1 MKLALILGDQLNTNL
16 SCLRELDKNADL
28 IVMAEVST
36 EARYVK
42 HHKQKI
48 ALIFCAMRHFAKSLQ
63 KDGWQLHYHHYDPD
77 SDCKSLLDVVRAVAG
92 EHRADE
98 LVMTECGEYRLHH
111 DIISNWQNTLGIPVT
126 LLGDDRFLC
135 SKTRFADWAR
145 GRKQFRMEFFYREMR
160 RDHNMLMDG
169 KQPEGGEWNF
179 DSSNRR
185 PYRGE
190 PPLPALPAFSYT
202 DADRA
207 VMALVAENF
216 ADHPGELQTFN
227 WPVTRDQALQALDDF
242 IKNRLPW
249 FGDFQDAMTQGKSFM
264 FHSLLATSINC
275 GLLAPREVCDAALDA
290 YRAGNVPLN
299 AAEGFVRQILG
310 WREYVR
316 GLYWL
321 MMPGYANNNTLDN
334 DRRLPA
340 YYWTGNTDMNCMREA
355 FRNTFEHAY
364 AHHIQRLMVTGN
376 FALLAGIT
384 PGDICDWY
392 LAVYADAY
400 DWVELPNTLGMVM
413 HADDGLLGSKPY
425 AASGNYINKMSD
437 YCKHCRYSVKTST
450 DDDSCP
456 FNSLYWHFMSRHRDR
471 FSTNPRMTM
480 VYRSYDK
487 MAADKKQALEKRAV
501 HLLTNLDS
509 L

>member
-1 MKLALILGDQLNTNL
+1 MKYALILGDQLSTGL
-16 SCLRELDKNADL
+16 SCLRELDKSTDL
-28 IVMAEVST
+28 IVMAEVSA

-48 ALIFCAMRHFAKSLQ
+48 ALLFCAMRHFAKTLQ
-63 KDGWQLHYHHYDPD
+63 NDGWQVHYHHFDAE
-77 SDCKSLLDVVRAVAG
+77 SAQHSLLDVVAALT
-92 EHRADE
+92 HQHKPSN
-98 LVMTECGEYRLHH
+98 LIMTECGEYRLHH
-111 DIISNWQNTLGIPVT
+111 DIISNWQHRLGIPVT
-126 LLGDDRFLC
+126 VLDDDRFLC
-135 SKTRFADWAR
+135 SKQRFADWAR
-145 GRKQFRMEFFYREMR
+145 DRKQLRMEFFYRDMR
-160 RDHNMLMDG
+160 RSTNILMDG
-169 KQPEGGEWNF
+169 KQPVGGAWNF

-190 PPLPALPAFSYT
+190 PPLPALPAYSYT
-202 DADRA
+202 DDDKA
-207 VMALVAENF
+207 VFDLVDKHF
-216 ADHPGELQTFN
+216 PDHPGDLSRFN
-227 WPVTRDQALQALDDF
+227 WPVTRDQALTALADF
-242 IKNRLPW
+242 VEQRLPW
-249 FGDFQDAMTQGKSFM
+249 FGDFQDAMTQGEPFM
-264 FHSLLATSINC
+264 FHSLLSTSLNC
-275 GLLAPREVCDAALDA
+275 GLLNPREVCDAALA
-290 YRAGNVPLN
+290 AHRAGKVPLN
-299 AAEGFVRQILG
+299 ATEGFIRQILG

-321 MMPGYANNNTLDN
+321 MMPTYAANNALNN
-334 DRRLPA
+334 SRSLPS
-340 YYWTGNTDMNCMREA
+340 YYWSGETDMNCMREA
-355 FRNTFEHAY
+355 FNNTFDHAY

-384 PGDICDWY
+384 PGEICDWY

-450 DDDSCP
+450 EHDSCP

-471 FSTNPRMTM
+471 FSSNPRMTM
-480 VYRSYDK
+480 IYRSYDK
-487 MAADKKQALEKRAV
+487 MADSKKQALTQHATK
-501 HLLTNLDS
+501 LLENLDN